1 MILLLR
7 KDAYPYE
14 YMDSWEKFDEA
25 LLPDKET
32 VYSNINIKDIKD
44 VDYRHVIR
52 VFKELKM
59 KDLGDYYDLYDQIDT
74 LLLADE

>member
-1 MILLLR
+1 M
-7 KDAYPYE
+7 
-14 YMDSWEKFDEA
+14 
-25 LLPDKET
+25 PDKET

-44 VDYRHVIR
+44 VDYRHAIR